1 MRAFDPKNI
10 AAKLPAM
17 MRDAS
22 GSDKNADEVI
32 D

>member
-1 MRAFDPKNI
+1 LRAFDPKNI

-17 MRDAS
+17 MRNAS
-22 GSDKNADEVI
+22 SSDKNADEVI